1 MNLPGRK
8 SLRIFP
14 TRLRLRVALLSYNI
28 RRVFNCRKW
37 SVFVCCVKSAR
48 ANPRFLFS
56 SSDEPKHN
64 RNRSFEPVSL
74 QILTPALEGI
84 LINVLRIIDEIEQLV
99 ENGKGGWLGKRLI
112 NEEEFF
118 TKIQQLRSALPKS
131 MKEAEDL
138 MRKAEAVVNSAQTEA
153 ERLVTTAEAEAE
165 KIVSD
170 ARTRSERAIAES
182 KNHADRLLSDA
193 QSRSERMVGD
203 AQTKADR
210 TIDDA
215 NNQAQKTIDDANS
228 RAEHIEKDARE
239 RADEMVA
246 EHSVTIRANEEGEQL
261 VLNASREAE
270 DLRRHADDYAF
281 EVLDKVTNVLDKLTV
296 SVDAGKQALRAN
308 SSMGDDQFAA
318 YNGSSNGDF
327 NGARR
332 S

>member
-1 MNLPGRK
+1 M
-8 SLRIFP
+8 
-14 TRLRLRVALLSYNI
+14 
-28 RRVFNCRKW
+28 
-37 SVFVCCVKSAR
+37 
-48 ANPRFLFS
+48 
-56 SSDEPKHN
+56 
-64 RNRSFEPVSL
+64 
-74 QILTPALEGI
+74 EGI
-84 LINVLRIIDEIEQLV
+84 HINVLRIIDEIEQLV

-153 ERLVTTAEAEAE
+153 ERLVTTAEGEAE

-215 NNQAQKTIDDANS
+215 NAQAQKSIDEANS
-228 RAEHIEKDARE
+228 RAEHIEKDARL
-239 RADEMVA
+239 RSDEMVA
-246 EHSVTIRANEEGEQL
+246 EHSVTLRAQEEGEQL
-261 VLNASREAE
+261 VQNASRES
-270 DLRRHADDYAF
+270 DDMRRHADEYAF
-281 EVLDKVTNVLDKLTV
+281 EVLGKVTNVLEKLST
-296 SVDAGKQALRAN
+296 SVEAGKQSLRSN
-308 SSMGDDQFAA
+308 STTLDDGYSAS
-318 YNGSSNGDF
+318 YTNGHTNGEYSGF
-327 NGARR
+327 RNG
-332 S
+332 